1 MTVQELILRL
11 STFDPNLLV
20 AMPSENYDWVEVGGA
35 FEDIMW
41 RSPKG
46 DLQLSDEDNAGSFLV
61 VRLFEP
67 DDD

>member
-1 MTVQELILRL
+1 MTVRELIERL
-11 STFDPNLLV
+11 GAFDPNLLV

-41 RSPKG
+41 RSARG
-46 DLQLSDEDNAGSFLV
+46 DLQLSDEEQADSFSV